1 MFDRESPQSQSV
13 KRGIVISQTESKRLI
28 DLAIAHAGKRAD
40 GVEVT
45 VSGSNFATS
54 RFANNNMT
62 QNQAPE
68 RVSVSIRVISGKR
81 QLRLSTDNI
90 SNSGIEQLVDNAI
103 TAVKLLPEDPTV
115 LPLPDLALTKPL
127 DGHPD
132 FNRYD
137 RRTGEMSA
145 DQRSD
150 SVNSMIEAAKQHN
163 LSCAGTYSA
172 GGDSYAI
179 GNSNGMF
186 HYHNESGCECS
197 VTVVAPNSSGWAKV
211 HNPKSEHVDARA
223 LTESAAKNAIN
234 SADPKDLPPGK
245 YTVILPPSAVL
256 DLLGYLWGDFTGTSH
271 VDKLSSLLGKVGQKV
286 FGENINIQDDVYH
299 PMQSG
304 ARFDG
309 EGLPRTVVTLVEN
322 GVVKNLVYGRKSAAK
337 MNAKPTGHGVS
348 EPSPE
353 GEYPVNLV
361 MQGGT
366 ASLDDMIK
374 STDRG
379 ILLTRVWYVR
389 LVDPTTIL
397 LTGMTRDGTFLIEN
411 GKISYGIKNLRFNAG
426 VIDMLNNVLAL
437 GPSVRAAGE
446 NSFPAVVPAL
456 KVANFNFS
464 STTKF

>member
-1 MFDRESPQSQSV
+1 MISQS
-13 KRGIVISQTESKRLI
+13 ESKRLI
-28 DLAIAHAGKRAD
+28 DLALAHAGKQVD
-40 GVEVT
+40 GAEVT
-45 VSGSNFATS
+45 VTASNFATS

-62 QNQAPE
+62 QNQAPQ
-68 RVSVSIRVISGKR
+68 RVTVSVRVISGKR
-81 QLRLSTDNI
+81 QLRLDSDDI
-90 SNSGIEQLVDNAI
+90 SETGIHHLVDNAI
-103 TAVKLLPEDPTV
+103 KAVKLLPEDAKV

-127 DGHPD
+127 ERSGE

-137 RRTGEMSA
+137 RDTGEMSA

-150 SVNSMIEAAKQHN
+150 SVNAMIDVAKKQK
-163 LSCAGTYSA
+163 LSCAGTYGS
-172 GGDSYAI
+172 GGDSLAI

-211 HNPKSEHVDARA
+211 HDPKKTQVDAKA
-223 LTESAAKNAIN
+223 LAESAAKNAVL
-234 SADPKDLPPGK
+234 SANPKDVDPGK
-245 YTVILPPSAVL
+245 YTVILPPSAVV
-256 DLLGYLWGDFTGTSH
+256 DLLGFLWGDFTGTSH
-271 VDKLSSLLGKVGQKV
+271 VDKLSSLLGKVGTKV
-286 FGENINIQDDVYH
+286 FGDNINVEDDVFQ
-299 PMQSG
+299 PFQSG

-309 EGLPRTVVTLVEN
+309 EGLPRTVVKLVEN
-322 GVVKNLVYGRKSAAK
+322 GVVKNLVYGRQSAAK

-348 EPSPE
+348 EPSPT

-366 ASLDDMIK
+366 TSLDEMIK
-374 STDRG
+374 STERG

-411 GKISYGIKNLRFNAG
+411 GKLSYGIKNLRFNAS

-446 NSFPAVVPAL
+446 DSFPAVVPAL

>member
-1 MFDRESPQSQSV
+1 
-13 KRGIVISQTESKRLI
+13 VINQDECKRLVN
-28 DLAIAHAGKRAD
+28 LAIAHAGKRAD
-40 GVEVT
+40 GVEVE
-45 VSGSNFATS
+45 VSSSDFATS
-54 RFANNNMT
+54 RFANNSMT
-62 QNQAPE
+62 QNQAPQ
-68 RVSVSIRVISGKR
+68 RITVSVRVISGKR
-81 QLRLSTDNI
+81 QLRLDSDDI
-90 SNSGIEQLVDNAI
+90 SETGIQHLVDNAI
-103 TAVKLLPEDPTV
+103 TAVKLLPEDPEV
-115 LPLPDLALTKPL
+115 LPLPSLELTKPL
-127 DGHPD
+127 DRNAD

-137 RRTGEMSA
+137 NQTGEMSA
-145 DQRSD
+145 DQRAD
-150 SVNSMIEAAKQHN
+150 AIIAMVDVAKKQK
-163 LSCAGTYSA
+163 LSSAGTFGSGGYSQA
-172 GGDSYAI
+172 L

-186 HYHNESGCECS
+186 LYHNESAAESS
-197 VTVVAPNSSGWAKV
+197 VTISAPNSSGWAKV
-211 HNPKSEHVDARA
+211 HDPKVSQINTQLLAEQAAR
-223 LTESAAKNAIN
+223 NAVL
-234 SADPKDLPPGK
+234 SADPRDVDPGR

-271 VDKLSSLLGKVGQKV
+271 VDKLSSLLGKVGKKV
-286 FGENINIQDDVYH
+286 FGDNINIQDDVFH
-299 PMQSG
+299 PLQSG

-322 GVVKNLVYGRKSAAK
+322 GVVKNLVYGRRSAAK
-337 MNAKPTGHGVS
+337 MNAKPTGHGLS

-366 ASLDDMIK
+366 SSLDEMIK

-411 GKISYGIKNLRFNAG
+411 GKISYGIKNLRFNAS
-426 VIDMLNNVLAL
+426 VIDILNNVLFL

-446 NSFPAVVPAL
+446 GSFPAVVPAL

>member
-1 MFDRESPQSQSV
+1 
-13 KRGIVISQTESKRLI
+13 VISQDESKRLI
-28 DLAIAHAGKRAD
+28 DLALAHAGKRVD
-40 GVEVT
+40 GAEVN
-45 VSGSNFATS
+45 VSASNLATS
-54 RFANNNMT
+54 RFANNSMT
-62 QNQAPE
+62 QNQAPQ
-68 RVSVSIRVISGKR
+68 RVTVSVRVISGKR
-81 QLRLSTDNI
+81 QLRLDTDDI
-90 SNSGIEQLVDNAI
+90 SEQGIQHLVDNAI
-103 TAVKLLPEDPTV
+103 TAVKLLPEDPEV
-115 LPLPDLALTKPL
+115 LQLPDATLTKPL
-127 DGHPD
+127 PGHTD

-137 RRTGEMSA
+137 QRTGEMSA
-145 DQRSD
+145 NERADA
-150 SVNSMIEAAKQHN
+150 VIGMVAAAKKQK
-163 LSCAGTYSA
+163 LSCAGTFCSGGESA
-172 GGDSYAI
+172 AI
-179 GNSNGMF
+179 GNSNGLF
-186 HYHNESGCECS
+186 LYHNESACECS
-197 VTVVAPNSSGWAKV
+197 VTVSAHNSSGWAKA
-211 HNPKSEHVDARA
+211 HDPKAAQINAPLLAEQS
-223 LTESAAKNAIN
+223 AKNAVL
-234 SADPKDLPPGK
+234 SADPRDVDPGK

-299 PMQSG
+299 PLQAG

-309 EGLPRTVVTLVEN
+309 EGLPRSVVTLVEN
-322 GVVKNLVYGRKSAAK
+322 GVVKNLVYGRRSAAK
-337 MNAKPTGHGVS
+337 MNAKPTGHGLS

-366 ASLDDMIK
+366 SSLEEMIK
-374 STDRG
+374 STERG

-446 NSFPAVVPAL
+446 GSFPAVVPSL